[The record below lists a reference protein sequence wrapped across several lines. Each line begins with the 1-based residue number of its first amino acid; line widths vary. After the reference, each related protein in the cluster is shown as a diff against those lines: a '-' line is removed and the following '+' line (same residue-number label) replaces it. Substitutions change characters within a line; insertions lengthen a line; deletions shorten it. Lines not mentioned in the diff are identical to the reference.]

1 MTKPDR
7 TNHTQGETT
16 ASFQPSTMS
25 SLEARAFA
33 SSDDPEREIRELCDD
48 AERRS
53 ITARIRIGG
62 LLAGLGPGRWREAR
76 ASWLGAL
83 EECEW
88 LLGDYYEPRLGGRA
102 ASAGSDQYQL
112 ETAAGAVS
120 GMLGELALHLERDE
134 EAILHLERAVHYQHS
149 ESSLRLSLLQKSR
162 GRLDLAQFLLASV
175 LEDPA
180 SDATYLLGDLF
191 ETKGLHDLAVT
202 YYRRAAAN
210 GHSRAASRVP
220 TEELDGPIRH
230 PRLEET
236 VSYGHGWGAQINQ
249 LDGGVGITWGGKELP
264 ELEVTSHVSGIEV
277 EIFATSHNIYE
288 EFEAHQAI
296 VEDHRT
302 RTFAVGSATESAFIR
317 DNSDTF
323 YTDAQ
328 VDVGIMDRRTEILQ
342 THSFD
347 TVRQAMEFLRV
358 IAPHDSDGLR

>member
-134 EAILHLERAVHYQHS
+134 EAILHLERAVHNSIQ
-149 ESSLRLSLLQKSR
+149 SR
-162 GRLDLAQFLLASV
+162 RSGCRFFRS
-175 LEDPA
+175 
-180 SDATYLLGDLF
+180 
-191 ETKGLHDLAVT
+191 H
-202 YYRRAAAN
+202 AAA
-210 GHSRAASRVP
+210 S
-220 TEELDGPIRH
+220 
-230 PRLEET
+230 
-236 VSYGHGWGAQINQ
+236 
-249 LDGGVGITWGGKELP
+249 
-264 ELEVTSHVSGIEV
+264 TSHSSSWRP
-277 EIFATSHNIYE
+277 F
-288 EFEAHQAI
+288 
-296 VEDHRT
+296 
-302 RTFAVGSATESAFIR
+302 
-317 DNSDTF
+317 
-323 YTDAQ
+323 
-328 VDVGIMDRRTEILQ
+328 
-342 THSFD
+342 
-347 TVRQAMEFLRV
+347 
-358 IAPHDSDGLR
+358 